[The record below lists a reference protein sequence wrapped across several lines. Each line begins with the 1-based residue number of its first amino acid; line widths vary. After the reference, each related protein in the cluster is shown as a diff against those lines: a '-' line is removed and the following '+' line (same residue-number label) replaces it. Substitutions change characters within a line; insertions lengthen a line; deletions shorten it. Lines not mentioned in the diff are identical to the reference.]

1 MLLSG
6 HRLKLVARAALGSSA
21 VLVHFYGLKH
31 MPQGDVSMLTAGA
44 PALTAIFAFFV
55 LKEKIILLDILN
67 VVLVLVGMVLI
78 IKPPFLFGYSREYEA
93 DPEYAVA
100 AVGVSCCTLVQANV
114 YILLR
119 LLKEVHF
126 AVIILV
132 FGVVGTAVS
141 AAALF
146 AFSSPRIPESS
157 ADIVMT
163 FAVGFLSFLAQ
174 IALTQA
180 RTFSAPI

>member
-1 MLLSG
+1 MECDNETSI
-6 HRLKLVARAALGSSA
+6 
-21 VLVHFYGLKH
+21 
-31 MPQGDVSMLTAGA
+31 MVSR
-44 PALTAIFAFFV
+44 
-55 LKEKIILLDILN
+55 D
-67 VVLVLVGMVLI
+67 
-78 IKPPFLFGYSREYEA
+78 
-93 DPEYAVA
+93 AVA

-132 FGVVGTAVS
+132 FGVVGTALS

-157 ADIVMT
+157 TDIVMT

-180 RTFSAPI
+180 RTFSAPIILAIFSLYANEKLGCHVKIGVLK

>member
-1 MLLSG
+1 M
-6 HRLKLVARAALGSSA
+6 ARACLGSSG
-21 VLVHFYGLKH
+21 VLIHFYGLKH

-44 PALTAIFAFFV
+44 PALTAIFAFFI

-67 VVLVLVGMVLI
+67 VVLVLAGMVLI
-78 IKPPFLFGYSREYEA
+78 IKPPFIFGYSKEYEA

-100 AVGVSCCTLVQANV
+100 AIGVSCCTFIQANV

-132 FGVVGTAVS
+132 FGIVGTVVS
-141 AAALF
+141 TAALF
-146 AFSSPRIPESS
+146 AFSTPHIPESNS
-157 ADIVMT
+157 DIVMT

-180 RTFSAPI
+180 KKLSRHPIE